1 MKTKEQRQEKVINTK
16 ISHKAHAQLCA
27 ITDRANIKIYT
38 ILQCVVDCFIK
49 CFCESEPI
57 NDYMREM
64 LSKFVDIDRAKNGFC
79 FCAPLLQNLKMT
91 KCLAIVTKAK
101 KTIPEIVLI
110 QTENGKV
117 TENHNSDKI
126 LTEFLQAFSPKILHG
141 LQRIKGNEKMHNLT
155 DALLYAVNEIA
166 YPKDPLHSEIEQMF
180 TDINNAV
187 YYDEDAHAKQTGRKS
202 KKQMEN
208 LCASAFELKQYKRQY
223 NRKQDSEP
231 ARAEFDPSQIYD
243 PLKDYEPEFVPDIEQ
258 AFTPDFDPSEI
269 YDPLK
274 DYEPEFVPDIEPEFV
289 PDYEPQYT

>member
-1 MKTKEQRQEKVINTK
+1 MKKENERYDKVINTK
-16 ISHKAHAQLCA
+16 ISLKAYAQLCA

-79 FCAPLLQNLKMT
+79 FCAPLLQNLEMT

-141 LQRIKGNEKMHNLT
+141 LQRIKKSEKMHNLT
-155 DALLYAVNEIA
+155 DALLFAVNEIA

-187 YYDEDAHAKQTGRKS
+187 YHDEDAHAKQTGRKG
-202 KKQMEN
+202 KKQLEN
-208 LCASAFELKQYKRQY
+208 LCASAFELKQYKRPY
-223 NRKQDSEP
+223 NKQRNEHEP

-274 DYEPEFVPDIEPEFV
+274 DYEPEFVPD
-289 PDYEPQYT
+289 YEPQYT